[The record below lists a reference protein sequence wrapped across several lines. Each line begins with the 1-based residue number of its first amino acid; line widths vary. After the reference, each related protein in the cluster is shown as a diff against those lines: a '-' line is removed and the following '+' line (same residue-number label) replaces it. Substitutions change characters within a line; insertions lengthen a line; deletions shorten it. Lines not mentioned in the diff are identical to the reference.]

1 VEGDETMWSLSA
13 YSGLRGYTSIFGDD
27 VGHGAEAEGV
37 QRAFMGRLS
46 SQSRLSSHEVPLE
59 TS

>member
-1 VEGDETMWSLSA
+1 VEFERVQWIV
-13 YSGLRGYTSIFGDD
+13 GYTSIFGDD

-37 QRAFMGRLS
+37 RCAFMGRLS
-46 SQSRLSSHEVPLE
+46 LQSRLSSHEVPLE